1 MAIVANQTHAMRQS
15 GKFANQLLIRAPPK
29 FQALPAFVL
38 PIFWQQTWLM
48 RKMAIPRHGNHL
60 SKLLILWGI
69 TSRLVSAANQQNNSR
84 FAQNLLKLWNIRD
97 GLADLLFEF
106 SAVGA
111 TRQVLM
117 KNALANDHS
126 HERYVVE
133 VDGVVKCEYRV
144 FVKALTASLQLKQ
157 EFPNSTIKLR
167 DADENT
173 SIH

>member
-1 MAIVANQTHAMRQS
+1 
-15 GKFANQLLIRAPPK
+15 
-29 FQALPAFVL
+29 
-38 PIFWQQTWLM
+38 M

-60 SKLLILWGI
+60 SKLLIIWGI
-69 TSRLVSAANQQNNSR
+69 IGRYRWLIRTTAASRKIYLNCET
-84 FAQNLLKLWNIRD
+84 
-97 GLADLLFEF
+97 FETASLICCLNV

-117 KNALANDHS
+117 KNALANNHS
-126 HERYVVE
+126 HDRYVVE

>member
-1 MAIVANQTHAMRQS
+1 
-15 GKFANQLLIRAPPK
+15 
-29 FQALPAFVL
+29 
-38 PIFWQQTWLM
+38 
-48 RKMAIPRHGNHL
+48 
-60 SKLLILWGI
+60 
-69 TSRLVSAANQQNNSR
+69 
-84 FAQNLLKLWNIRD
+84 
-97 GLADLLFEF
+97 
-106 SAVGA
+106 
-111 TRQVLM
+111 M

-157 EFPNSTIKLR
+157 EFSNSTIKLR